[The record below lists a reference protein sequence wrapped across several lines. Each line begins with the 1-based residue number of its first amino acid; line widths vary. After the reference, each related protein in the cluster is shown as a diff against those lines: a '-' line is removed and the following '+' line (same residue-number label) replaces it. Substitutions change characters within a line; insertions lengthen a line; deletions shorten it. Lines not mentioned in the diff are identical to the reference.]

1 MKFLLN
7 FFGTAAKTQTVK
19 DTGIVFGGQVL
30 STLISAIFF
39 ILVARF
45 LGPEKL
51 GIYSMAMAIVIV
63 LADTVDLAINSSI
76 IKFYHQQNYKAY
88 WKFAFLLKLL
98 AGFVF
103 SILLFFSAGI
113 LSEIMHQDLTVVL
126 KVSSLLV
133 FLVFFFRFPKSVFQA
148 QKKFLSDA
156 LIDVAFSSLRLLM
169 LLLLIYFS
177 ALSVKSALWT
187 QIISALGI
195 GLIALKFTGVDFLKA
210 KVTPVVQKTFFSFH
224 SWLTVGFI
232 LAAVHSRID
241 NLFLMRFSGPAMVG
255 YYQVGYRFFMP
266 IVQFSSVLSTVFAP
280 RFASFEKEEQ
290 VKAYLKKTSLLSG
303 GLALLVLVFIFFVP
317 IIVKILF
324 GADYTPT
331 VLPTQILAVGFAFF
345 VFAVPFFSCLIYRR
359 GQTGFFALLNL
370 LQLCLIVIL
379 DLLLIPKFQAVG
391 AASAASLTIIIIN
404 VLAIFWVIRK

>member
-7 FFGTAAKTQTVK
+7 FFGTAAKTQTAK
-19 DTGIVFGGQVL
+19 DAGIVFGGQVL
-30 STLISAIFF
+30 STITSAIFF
-39 ILVARF
+39 ILIARF

-51 GIYSMAMAIVIV
+51 GIYSAAMAIVIV

-76 IKFYHQQNYKAY
+76 VKFYHKENYKAY
-88 WKFAFLLKLL
+88 WKFAFLLKML

-103 SILLFFSAGI
+103 SILLFFGAGF
-113 LSEIMHQDLTVVL
+113 LSEIMHQDLTIVL

-133 FLVFFFRFPKSVFQA
+133 FLIFFCRFPKAVFQA

-156 LIDVAFSSLRLLM
+156 LVDVATSALRLL
-169 LLLLIYFS
+169 LVLLLICFS

-195 GLIALKFTGVDFLKA
+195 GLIALKFIGMDFLKA
-210 KVTPVVQKTFFSFH
+210 KITPVVRKTFFSFH

-232 LAAVHSRID
+232 LAAVHTRID

-255 YYQVGYRFFMP
+255 YYQAGYRFFMP
-266 IVQFSSVLSTVFAP
+266 IIQFSSVLSTVFAP
-280 RFASFEKEEQ
+280 RFASFEKEKQ
-290 VKAYLKKTSLLSG
+290 VKDYLKKTSLLSG
-303 GLALLVLVFIFFVP
+303 GLALLVLIFIFFVP
-317 IIVKILF
+317 LIVKILF
-324 GADYTPT
+324 GAEYAPA

-359 GQTGFFALLNL
+359 GETGFFALLNL
-370 LQLCLIVIL
+370 LQLCLIVGF
-379 DLLLIPKFQAVG
+379 DLLLIPRFQAVG

-404 VLAIFWVIRK
+404 ILAIFWVIRK

>member
-7 FFGTAAKTQTVK
+7 FFGTAAKTQTAK
-19 DTGIVFGGQVL
+19 DAGIVFGGQVL

-51 GIYSMAMAIVIV
+51 GIYSAATAIVIV

-76 IKFYHQQNYKAY
+76 VKFYHRKDYKAY
-88 WKFAFLLKLL
+88 WKFAFLLKML

-103 SILLFFSAGI
+103 SILLFFGAGF
-113 LSEIMHQDLTVVL
+113 LSEIMRQDLTVVL

-133 FLVFFFRFPKSVFQA
+133 FLVFFCRFPKAVFQA

-156 LIDVAFSSLRLLM
+156 LVDMATSALRLL
-169 LLLLIYFS
+169 LTILLIYFS
-177 ALSVKSALWT
+177 LLSVKSVLWT

-195 GLIALKFTGVDFLKA
+195 GLIALKFIGIDFLKA
-210 KVTPVVQKTFFSFH
+210 KITPAVRKTFFSFH

-241 NLFLMRFSGPAMVG
+241 NIFLMRFSGPAMVG
-255 YYQVGYRFFMP
+255 YYQAGYRFFMP

-317 IIVKILF
+317 VIVKFLF
-324 GADYTPT
+324 GADYAPA

-345 VFAVPFFSCLIYRR
+345 VFAVPFMSCLIYRR
-359 GQTGFFALLNL
+359 GETGFFALLNL
-370 LQLCLIVIL
+370 LQLFLVVGL

-404 VLAIFWVIRK
+404 ILAIFWVIRK